1 MSMSD
6 ENGCDLE
13 IKMMWSWNK
22 HWSLTCSWPPSQTW
36 MLPLNQTS
44 TIGSLR
50 SLLDVSHWSHFPQS
64 NLHFKRAEA
73 SPCVCHGLARPHQVH
88 QACLFCVC
96 EWRGLVA
103 GQWFRSGVRGSTL
116 EDRNF
121 LLPRI
126 PRLAP
131 SIWSIPVEQFFFTQ
145 DAPPSGNSWSV
156 EQNLSTIT
164 WWPQKQVVFIVT
176 KLKLV
181 DRVLGLPAKFY
192 SLAKSLFV
200 FVKSSSSRGSGEFWK
215 WNRSWSAGDCCWR
228 QPEPRAGGGGRWLAW
243 PPLATWQ
250 RATLAKHRS
259 HRTPF
264 PSFWW
269 VCISRSKNCM
279 RKQWQHKKSASIGW
293 LADPLSCLWIHN
305 DHNNKYPA
313 FEPLSSYSY
322 SKKEIGFL

>member
-50 SLLDVSHWSHFPQS
+50 SLLDVGRFPLIPFSTIQTPLQES
-64 NLHFKRAEA
+64 WGQPL
-73 SPCVCHGLARPHQVH
+73 
-88 QACLFCVC
+88 CLS
-96 EWRGLVA
+96 WA
-103 GQWFRSGVRGSTL
+103 GQ
-116 EDRNF
+116 
-121 LLPRI
+121 
-126 PRLAP
+126 AP
-131 SIWSIPVEQFFFTQ
+131 SSPPGLSVLCVWVAWSGGGAVIQKWSAWLHIGGQEFPTTK
-145 DAPPSGNSWSV
+145 NSQTGSLYLINPCRTVLLHTRCPAFSRSLVWRA
-156 EQNLSTIT
+156 NLSTNT

-200 FVKSSSSRGSGEFWK
+200 FVKSSSSRSSGEVWK

-279 RKQWQHKKSASIGW
+279 RKQWQHKKSASIDW
-293 LADPLSCLWIHN
+293 LADPLSCLWI
-305 DHNNKYPA
+305 HNNKYPA

-322 SKKEIGFL
+322 SKKELGFL

>member
-1 MSMSD
+1 MSMCD

-44 TIGSLR
+44 TIGSLITVGR
-50 SLLDVSHWSHFPQS
+50 FPLIPFSTIQSSLQESWGQPLCLSWAGQAPSSPPGLSVLCVWVAWS
-64 NLHFKRAEA
+64 
-73 SPCVCHGLARPHQVH
+73 G
-88 QACLFCVC
+88 
-96 EWRGLVA
+96 G

-200 FVKSSSSRGSGEFWK
+200 FVKSSSSRGSGEVWK

-279 RKQWQHKKSASIGW
+279 RKQWQHKKSASIDW
-293 LADPLSCLWIHN
+293 LADPLSCLWI
-305 DHNNKYPA
+305 HNNKYPA

-322 SKKEIGFL
+322 SKKELGFL